1 MQCARGVLE
10 RLDGVVERRDEIV
23 IGGVRRSQLTM
34 RAHCPGVISLPQCA
48 GQIVVMVLRVP
59 NVRLHFVQAIGQ
71 RSPMRCV
78 PGMLGL
84 GTGAP
89 G

>member
-1 MQCARGVLE
+1 
-10 RLDGVVERRDEIV
+10 
-23 IGGVRRSQLTM
+23 M

-78 PGMLGL
+78 PGMLNSSEVKVL
-84 GTGAP
+84 YPT
-89 G
+89 